1 MAAPVAVR
9 RVTSS
14 APRPM
19 LSALQRQAPSPVG
32 AHAPKA
38 KDHPMSTHED
48 ETVKDAVRTR
58 YAVSAVTKTSC
69 CGPGSSCCSPAQ
81 AGAPLAASLYD
92 PAALAALPDG
102 ADLGLGCGDPL
113 AMESLKPGEIVVDLG
128 SGGGVD
134 CFLAARRVGPT
145 GRVIGVDMTPEMVGL
160 AWDNASRG
168 GIANVEFVLGE
179 IESLPVDDATA
190 DIVISNCVINLVPD
204 KRRAFAEA
212 FRVTKPGGRLS
223 VSDIVTTGPL
233 PAPARASM
241 AAYTACI
248 GGARGERS
256 RLPHGRR
263 RCRGPCRRVRRRASL
278 RHERPRVPPGGGPL
292 PQRDGACGQAGVSPA
307 CTGRPILTPRS
318 RSPRAARALRRRVP
332 SLSRARGGPGTR
344 RGPRGRRTPSR

>member
-1 MAAPVAVR
+1 
-9 RVTSS
+9 
-14 APRPM
+14 
-19 LSALQRQAPSPVG
+19 
-32 AHAPKA
+32 
-38 KDHPMSTHED
+38 
-48 ETVKDAVRTR
+48 
-58 YAVSAVTKTSC
+58 
-69 CGPGSSCCSPAQ
+69 
-81 AGAPLAASLYD
+81 LAASLYD

-241 AAYTACI
+241 AAYTACL
-248 GGARGERS
+248 GGASTRDEYLAAVEAAGYTDVRVVSDRAYLTDADDAEALAGAFGGE
-256 RLPHGRR
+256 LPSGMSAQES
-263 RCRGPCRRVRRRASL
+263 RRVADLFRSVTVHAV
-278 RHERPRVPPGGGPL
+278 RP
-292 PQRDGACGQAGVSPA
+292 A
-307 CTGRPILTPRS
+307 
-318 RSPRAARALRRRVP
+318 
-332 SLSRARGGPGTR
+332 
-344 RGPRGRRTPSR
+344 